1 MEEKTIS
8 ETVKFQEIIDTIGTL
23 QTAWGLVAACLVAIL
38 FIICVIAFR
47 RNVNKATEAQ
57 IGKFIKEGKY
67 LPSVYVE
74 LHRTMESLRYFAFSH
89 KWKHRIIKQYNHLF
103 KGYEGTRLKKIFGQK
118 AIFKLS
124 IFSSLSKLNN
134 ALGLMHVCLE
144 DLKKNETEYYH
155 QFGQIIWAIR
165 NSTYNYT
172 YIIEQLQELSAMIS
186 RKNIVLIGSAGN
198 GKTSLLCRMSEI
210 LIANK
215 IPCMLINSRDIKEDC
230 ADYIIKKLPL
240 AKVLQGKAGIYLRLV
255 SILLFIQRKHL
266 YILIDAIN
274 ENDREVFVDSIG
286 KLMEVFSKYNR
297 IRILFT
303 CRSEYFDSRYKILF
317 SDGSEDPYIFSLT
330 EAHYDERA
338 TKKMIMAYMEHYK
351 VNGPFSVDMHEKL
364 MNSLFLTRIFFEVN
378 SNRNECKLEFRNA
391 EIYKLYFEKVA
402 KEHSELNLKE
412 IVNKIA
418 ELMFEYF
425 SFDRI
430 PMASMQL
437 SSEDSNLF
445 RRLLDNNLII
455 SHTIHS
461 GKGITESEEEY
472 VYFVFDEFRDFCLAR
487 YLLMVDEHNRDNGYS
502 TFFTQAGLLFSRR
515 LSPTEGVVKYAYHHF
530 KEIDRDDLCKRV
542 LDTFGETDVQSILDW
557 RNHKFRS
564 QRWFSNF
571 GFTLIFSEGDDISP
585 FEVEYIRRCVEKDC
599 SHYWDVFWYLL
610 GNEYFGFKP
619 NINLAVDI
627 LAYWNDYEVPEKILE
642 YFFQDRF
649 DRYSP
654 YRNDKRRV
662 DLLREWVEHI
672 EAENDEL
679 SDSLKL
685 LLVILAAYEPME
697 YALNEYHR
705 FLLDEKLY
713 QNFTKKFSCSGIRLL
728 VDELRKQI
736 KSEPTAPEF
745 LKRLIEMLCLEGE
758 NE

>member
-23 QTAWGLVAACLVAIL
+23 QTAWGLVVACLVAIL
-38 FIICVIAFR
+38 FIICVFAFR

-103 KGYEGTRLKKIFGQK
+103 EEYEGTRLKKIFGQK

-124 IFSSLSKLNN
+124 NFSSLSKLNDT
-134 ALGLMHVCLE
+134 LELMHACLE
-144 DLKKNETEYYH
+144 DLKKNETEYYN
-155 QFGQIIWAIR
+155 QFGQVIWAIR
-165 NSTYNYT
+165 NSTYNYI
-172 YIIEQLQELSAMIS
+172 YAIEQFRELSAMIS

-240 AKVLQGKAGIYLRLV
+240 AKVLQGKTGIYLRLV

-274 ENDREVFVDSIG
+274 ENDREVFVDSVG

-303 CRSEYFDSRYKILF
+303 CRSEYFDSRYKMLF
-317 SDGSEDPYIFSLT
+317 SDGSEEPYIFSLT
-330 EAHYDERA
+330 EAYYDKRA
-338 TKKMIMAYMEHYK
+338 TQKMIMAYMKHYK
-351 VNGPFSVDMHEKL
+351 VQGPFSVDMQEKL

-391 EIYKLYFEKVA
+391 EIYQLYFDKVA
-402 KEHSELNLKE
+402 REHRELNLKE
-412 IVNKIA
+412 IVDKIA
-418 ELMFEYF
+418 ELMFECF

-430 PMASMQL
+430 PMALLHL
-437 SSEDSNLF
+437 STEDSNVF

-487 YLLMVDEHNRDNGYS
+487 YLLMVDEHNQDNSYS

-530 KEIDRDDLCKRV
+530 KEIDQDTLCKRV
-542 LDTFGETDVQSILDW
+542 LDTFGETDVQSITDW

-564 QRWFSNF
+564 QRRFGNF

-585 FEVEYIRRCVEKDC
+585 FEVKYIQRCVEKDC

-610 GNEYFGFKP
+610 ANEYLGFKP

-627 LAYWNDYEVPEKILE
+627 FAYWKNYEVPEKILE

-649 DRYSP
+649 DRYLF

-662 DLLREWVEHI
+662 DSLREWIEHI
-672 EAENDEL
+672 ESKNSEL
-679 SDSLKL
+679 SEPLKIL
-685 LLVILAAYEPME
+685 IVILAAHEPAE
-697 YALNEYHR
+697 HALNEYHK
-705 FLLDEKLY
+705 FLLDETFCQDLM
-713 QNFTKKFSCSGIRLL
+713 KKIPCSTIRLS

-736 KSEPTAPEF
+736 EPEPTDQEF
-745 LKRLIEMLCLEGE
+745 LKRLIETLCLEGE

>member
-8 ETVKFQEIIDTIGTL
+8 ESVKLQEIIDTVGTL
-23 QTAWGLVAACLVAIL
+23 ETAWGLVAACLVVIL
-38 FIICVIAFR
+38 FLICVFAFR

-74 LHRTMESLRYFAFSH
+74 LHRTMESLRYFAFSN

-124 IFSSLSKLNN
+124 IFSSLSKLNS
-134 ALGLMHVCLE
+134 ALGLMHICLE
-144 DLKKNETEYYH
+144 DFKKNETEYYH

-240 AKVLQGKAGIYLRLV
+240 AEVLQGKAGIYLRLV

-274 ENDREVFVDSIG
+274 ENDCEVFVDSIG

-303 CRSEYFDSRYKILF
+303 CRSEYFDSRYKMLF
-317 SDGSEDPYIFSLT
+317 SDGS

-338 TKKMIMAYMEHYK
+338 TKKMIMAYMKHYK
-351 VNGPFSVDMHEKL
+351 VQGPFSVDMQKKL

-391 EIYKLYFEKVA
+391 EIYKLYFDKVA
-402 KEHSELNLKE
+402 AENRVLNLRE
-412 IVNKIA
+412 IVDKIA
-418 ELMFEYF
+418 ELMFECF
-425 SFDRI
+425 SFDHV
-430 PMASMQL
+430 PMASLHL
-437 SSEDSNLF
+437 STEDSNTF
-445 RRLLDNNLII
+445 RKLLDNNLII
-455 SHTIHS
+455 SHSIHL
-461 GKGITESEEEY
+461 GTGITETEEEY

-502 TFFTQAGLLFSRR
+502 TFFAQTGLLFSRR

-530 KEIDRDDLCKRV
+530 KEINRDDLCKRV

-585 FEVEYIRRCVEKDC
+585 FEIEYIRRCVEKSC

-662 DLLREWVEHI
+662 DSLREWVEHI
-672 EAENDEL
+672 ESENDEL
-679 SDSLKL
+679 SESLKL

-713 QNFTKKFSCSGIRLL
+713 QNFTKKFSCSAMRLL

-736 KSEPTAPEF
+736 KSEPKAPEF
-745 LKRLIEMLCLEGE
+745 LKRLIEMLYLEGE